1 MQSAAMLALVPHP
14 AHPPLAVRSVEADI
28 LFPQSGPMSGMAMVR
43 YRVDGIGALV
53 LPAFSGRGRQEELW
67 QTTCFELFAAGPGT
81 AYREFNFATSG
92 RWAVYDFDARRSGM
106 REFNPT
112 TMPEIT
118 AQSGDRLLAV
128 TATISARDLLG
139 GEQAMFDRAGL
150 TVVLQEEGGV
160 KSYWALAHG
169 NDRPDFHDPA
179 CFTARLAAP
188 ART

>member
-28 LFPQSGPMSGMAMVR
+28 LFPQSGAMSGMAMVR

-53 LPAFSGRGRQEELW
+53 LPAFSGRGRQDELW
-67 QTTCFELFAAGPGT
+67 QTTCFELFAAGPGA

-150 TVVLQEEGGV
+150 TVVLEEEGGV

-169 NDRPDFHDPA
+169 DDRPDFHDPA